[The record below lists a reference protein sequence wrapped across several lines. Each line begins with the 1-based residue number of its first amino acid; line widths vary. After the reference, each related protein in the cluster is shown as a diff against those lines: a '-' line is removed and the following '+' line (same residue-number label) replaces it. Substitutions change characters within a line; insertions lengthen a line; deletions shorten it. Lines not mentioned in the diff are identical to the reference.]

1 MTLKRYRESFF
12 TYIAIALLLICFGAG
27 SAFAGKIMIPE
38 GKEIK
43 VRFDPNMEINSS
55 TVSEGVPLLVN
66 LAEPIDIGGVIVVEK
81 GASGTA
87 TVVEVKKHG
96 MVGKPGYIKI
106 QFVDLETKGEY
117 RAPEEGGKIKL
128 AGFAENKGKKKTII
142 SILLGFGL
150 IIKGGKGQ
158 ISTSDYYTATVAES
172 IILESE

>member
-1 MTLKRYRESFF
+1 MNFKGYRRNLQLGV
-12 TYIAIALLLICFGAG
+12 IIALCLTILIAG
-27 SAFAGKIMIPE
+27 NSFAGKIMIPE

-55 TVSEGVPLLVN
+55 NVSEGVPLLIN

-81 GASGTA
+81 GAPGTA

-106 QFVDLETKGEY
+106 EFVDLEAKGEY
-117 RAPEEGGKIKL
+117 QAPEGEKIKL
-128 AGFAENKGKKKTII
+128 SGFAEHKGKKKTFI

-150 IIKGGKGQ
+150 LIKGGKGE
-158 ISTSDYYTATVAES
+158 ISTTEYYTATVAES